1 MYARDIT
8 IRDTHGCC
16 DVLTQ
21 LEQLIEAN
29 LIANNRARIESVAM
43 AGGYSCLS
51 NNRPE
56 LTVDACNLT
65 VAFVDA
71 EVLPLKVQGEIEI
84 GGYFADWHA
93 RLIVDSIEESGD
105 ELIAVYE
112 IASGRL

>member
-1 MYARDIT
+1 MSADIT

-21 LEQLIEAN
+21 LEQLITSH
-29 LIANNRARIESVAM
+29 LIFKGRARIEHVAM
-43 AGGYSCLS
+43 AGGYSGLS
-51 NNRPE
+51 NDRPE

-71 EVLPLKVQGEIEI
+71 EVLPLKVQGEVEI

-93 RLIVDSIEESGD
+93 RIIVDSIEESGN
-105 ELIAVYE
+105 EVSAVYE